1 MVIIFHNEAY
11 TVLLRTIT
19 SVVNRT
25 PPELLHEIVL
35 VDDYSDHGEG
45 GRREGRERRGGKG
58 GRGEEEGRE
67 GKVRRRKGRE
77 WGGGG
82 GGRKGGREG
91 HTVTLLHEMLHPLF
105 NHCRRLT

>member
-25 PPELLHEIVL
+25 PPKLLHEIVL

-45 GRREGRERRGGKG
+45 GRREGREGGGGGKG
-58 GRGEEEGRE
+58 GRGEEEEEEREGGERRRRREEGRKEGRE
-67 GKVRRRKGRE
+67 KGRE
-77 WGGGG
+77 
-82 GGRKGGREG
+82 RR
-91 HTVTLLHEMLHPLF
+91 TYCYTTTTLIS
-105 NHCRRLT
+105 T

>member
-25 PPELLHEIVL
+25 PPKLLHEIVL

-45 GRREGRERRGGKG
+45 GRRERREG
-58 GRGEEEGRE
+58 GEEERE
-67 GKVRRRKGRE
+67 GGERRRRREEGRK
-77 WGGGG
+77 

-91 HTVTLLHEMLHPLF
+91 HTVTLQSLLLVHEMPHPLF
-105 NHCRRLT
+105 NHCRRLTQEA

>member
-1 MVIIFHNEAY
+1 VVIIFHNEAY

-45 GRREGRERRGGKG
+45 GRGIL
-58 GRGEEEGRE
+58 
-67 GKVRRRKGRE
+67 V
-77 WGGGG
+77 
-82 GGRKGGREG
+82 
-91 HTVTLLHEMLHPLF
+91 
-105 NHCRRLT
+105 